1 MHYPMKVL
9 DRSESS
15 KLHFNCRPACGSTVE
30 TQASGCQSPNVDRV
44 LKRLWCALLID
55 YTCKKSSKAV
65 SKILSVPRFLCAF
78 SPHTL
83 SLTFYPSI
91 FHFSK
96 PDPFSSSLHIIISS
110 NTFSPLSLSISFWG
124 SLIQGWSIERGSG
137 SEQETS
143 VPVSFTKLG
152 PSVSY
157 SAFHLLPIRREITCT
172 IFIILS
178 KPFVDFLLHNLAQCR
193 RLPKCSLKH
202 IYFHIF
208 TYKIHVYTY
217 TCWLDNLLG
226 TNI

>member
-1 MHYPMKVL
+1 MCTPNRLHMQEKFKGSVKNSKRPQIPLCFLSSHSLPYFLSLYLLLFKTRPLLQQPAHYNFQQHFFPL
-9 DRSESS
+9 IS
-15 KLHFNCRPACGSTVE
+15 LHLFLRKPHTRLIDW
-30 TQASGCQSPNVDRV
+30 ASG
-44 LKRLWCALLID
+44 
-55 YTCKKSSKAV
+55 SK
-65 SKILSVPRFLCAF
+65 
-78 SPHTL
+78 
-83 SLTFYPSI
+83 
-91 FHFSK
+91 
-96 PDPFSSSLHIIISS
+96 
-110 NTFSPLSLSISFWG
+110 
-124 SLIQGWSIERGSG
+124 
-137 SEQETS
+137 QETS

-178 KPFVDFLLHNLAQCR
+178 KPFEDFLLHNFAQCR